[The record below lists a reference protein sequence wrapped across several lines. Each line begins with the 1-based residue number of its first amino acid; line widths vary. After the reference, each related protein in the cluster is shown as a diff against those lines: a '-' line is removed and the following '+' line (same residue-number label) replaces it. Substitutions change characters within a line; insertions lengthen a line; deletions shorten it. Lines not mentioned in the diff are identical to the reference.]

1 MKTGR
6 EVALVFASKFRKDL
20 EDRRDKLERKQ
31 SDVDTWMA
39 RGEINYIRGKIDE
52 IEASIA
58 KGEY

>member
-1 MKTGR
+1 MISGR
-6 EVALVFASKFRKDL
+6 SVALELVARLRKDL

-31 SDVDTWMA
+31 SDVETWMV